1 MNDYKN
7 ILEKLLIEDNCL
19 QQIYFPTIKQPLDKS
34 STIGNYIF
42 RNGETFKGRIIN
54 NILQKGKYTWPN
66 GQIYF
71 GDLSPNNTFNKK
83 GKLIFPNKNELTGL
97 FNGNKNTIEKALYK
111 TSTRLYQGSFKNNKL
126 HGKFIIKNNTDNKDT
141 SHYLFIGNY
150 VNGERH
156 GKFSLEKTY
165 NNQIIQICGTYEKGS
180 KNGEFKII
188 KNDQVCFI
196 INYKNDIEIID
207 YKKEDKIENKKCINY
222 LNKNNKICCMVIIEE
237 YNKLYLLIGSY
248 QFLFIYIIEKTGIV
262 FDNQIFLFNKADIND
277 IIQNKDKKFLICSS
291 NNNLILIELFLK
303 EKNNI
308 SNSNI
313 INENEKDY
321 ELIQK
326 FHGLKNS
333 KNIFFLKELSN
344 EMIVSGDCEN
354 MILWGKNISEPS
366 EIEPV
371 VDGNKSFLD
380 KLYENIKEI
389 FEPSIP
395 DTNLSCTK
403 ETDNIIKDNYKIIN
417 YKALT
422 HTYSILEI
430 KNNNNKII
438 LSVPQ
443 PDSKSL
449 FFYEIDE
456 NNSINCIKDIKE
468 LSGIDS
474 IPNRKS
480 IMTQIDNK
488 LYLACKNKIII
499 IDINSFEIEQNIFFD
514 TVTYISVYKTKFLLL
529 GVIKSKNTYNY
540 ESFLIQREFKQNQS
554 NKKINI
560 IQVSDYLKT
569 KHNGNIIDA
578 CIYDKEDII
587 ITIGTDGKILLLK

>member
-1 MNDYKN
+1 MNDYKI
-7 ILEKLLIEDNCL
+7 ILEKLLIEDNFL
-19 QQIYFPTIKQPLDKS
+19 QQIYFPTIKQPLDKA

-42 RNGETFKGRIIN
+42 RNGETFKGRITK
-54 NILQKGKYTWPN
+54 NILQKGIYTWPN
-66 GQIYF
+66 GQIYY

-83 GKLIFPNKNELTGL
+83 GKMIFPNKDELTGL

-126 HGKFIIKNNTDNKDT
+126 HGKFIIKNNVNAP
-141 SHYLFIGNY
+141 HYLFIGNY

-156 GKFSLEKTY
+156 GKFSLEKIY

-188 KNDQVCFI
+188 KNGKVCFI
-196 INYKNDIEIID
+196 INYKNDMEIIE

-222 LNKNNKICCMVIIEE
+222 MNKISKICCMVIIEE
-237 YNKLYLLIGSY
+237 YNNLYLLIGSY
-248 QFLFIYIIEKTGIV
+248 EYLFIYIIEKTGIV
-262 FDNQIFLFNKADIND
+262 FNKQIFLFKKADVND
-277 IIQNKDKKFLICSS
+277 IIQTKDKKFLICSS
-291 NNNLILIELFLK
+291 NNNLILIELYLK
-303 EKNNI
+303 EKINM

-326 FHGLKNS
+326 FHGLNNS

-344 EMIVSGDCEN
+344 EIVVSGDCEN
-354 MILWGKNISEPS
+354 MILWEKKISERI
-366 EIEPV
+366 EHEPV
-371 VDGNKSFLD
+371 VEENKSFFD

-389 FEPSIP
+389 FEPSTP
-395 DTNLSCTK
+395 DINLMTTN
-403 ETDNIIKDNYKIIN
+403 ETDNIIKDNYKVIN
-417 YKALT
+417 HKDLT

-430 KNNNNKII
+430 KNNCNKII

-449 FFYEIDE
+449 FFFEIDK
-456 NNSINCIKDIKE
+456 NNTINDIKE
-468 LSGIDS
+468 LSDIDS

-499 IDINSFEIEQNIFFD
+499 INLNSYEIEHNIFFD

-540 ESFLIQREFKQNQS
+540 ESFLIQREFKQNKS
-554 NKKINI
+554 NKKINV

>member
-1 MNDYKN
+1 MNDYKI
-7 ILEKLLIEDNCL
+7 ILEKLLIEDNFL
-19 QQIYFPTIKQPLDKS
+19 QQIYFPTIKQPLDKA

-42 RNGETFKGRIIN
+42 RNGETFKGRITK
-54 NILQKGKYTWPN
+54 NILLKGIYTWPN
-66 GQIYF
+66 GQIYY

-83 GKLIFPNKNELTGL
+83 GKMIFPNKDELTGL

-126 HGKFIIKNNTDNKDT
+126 HGKFIIKNNVNAP
-141 SHYLFIGNY
+141 HYLFIGNY

-156 GKFSLEKTY
+156 GKFSLEKIY

-188 KNDQVCFI
+188 KNGKVCFI
-196 INYKNDIEIID
+196 INYKNDMEIIE

-222 LNKNNKICCMVIIEE
+222 MNKINKICCMVIIEE
-237 YNKLYLLIGSY
+237 YNNLYLLIGSY
-248 QFLFIYIIEKTGIV
+248 EYLFIYIIEKTGIV
-262 FDNQIFLFNKADIND
+262 FNKQIFLFKKADVND
-277 IIQNKDKKFLICSS
+277 IIQTKDKKFLICSS
-291 NNNLILIELFLK
+291 NNNLILIELYLK
-303 EKNNI
+303 EKINM

-326 FHGLKNS
+326 FQGLKNS

-344 EMIVSGDCEN
+344 EIVVSGDCEN
-354 MILWGKNISEPS
+354 MILWEKKISERI
-366 EIEPV
+366 EHEPV
-371 VDGNKSFLD
+371 VEENKSFFD

-389 FEPSIP
+389 FEPSTP
-395 DTNLSCTK
+395 DANLMTTN
-403 ETDNIIKDNYKIIN
+403 ETDNIIKDNYKNIN
-417 YKALT
+417 HKDLT

-430 KNNNNKII
+430 KNNCNKII

-449 FFYEIDE
+449 FFFEIDK
-456 NNSINCIKDIKE
+456 NNTINDIKE
-468 LSGIDS
+468 LSDIDS
-474 IPNRKS
+474 IPNRKN

-499 IDINSFEIEQNIFFD
+499 INLNSYEIEHNIFFD

-540 ESFLIQREFKQNQS
+540 ESFLIQREFKQNKS

>member
-1 MNDYKN
+1 MNDYKI
-7 ILEKLLIEDNCL
+7 ILEKLLIEDNFL
-19 QQIYFPTIKQPLDKS
+19 QQIYFPAIKQPLDKA

-42 RNGETFKGRIIN
+42 RNGETFKGRITK
-54 NILQKGKYTWPN
+54 NILLKGIYTWPN
-66 GQIYF
+66 GQIYY

-83 GKLIFPNKNELTGL
+83 GKMIFPNKDELTGL

-126 HGKFIIKNNTDNKDT
+126 HGKFIIKNNVNAP
-141 SHYLFIGNY
+141 HYLFIGNY
-150 VNGERH
+150 ANGERH
-156 GKFSLEKTY
+156 GKFSLEKIY

-188 KNDQVCFI
+188 KNGKVCFI
-196 INYKNDIEIID
+196 INYKNDMEIIE
-207 YKKEDKIENKKCINY
+207 YKKEDKIENKKCFNY
-222 LNKNNKICCMVIIEE
+222 MNKINKICCMVIIEE
-237 YNKLYLLIGSY
+237 YNNLYLLIGSY
-248 QFLFIYIIEKTGIV
+248 EYLFIYIIEKTGIV
-262 FDNQIFLFNKADIND
+262 FNKQIFLFKKADVND
-277 IIQNKDKKFLICSS
+277 IIQTKDKKFLICSS
-291 NNNLILIELFLK
+291 NNNLILIELYLK
-303 EKNNI
+303 EKINM

-326 FHGLKNS
+326 FHGLNNS

-344 EMIVSGDCEN
+344 EIVVSGDCEN
-354 MILWGKNISEPS
+354 MILWEKKISERI
-366 EIEPV
+366 EHEPV
-371 VDGNKSFLD
+371 VEENKSFLD

-389 FEPSIP
+389 FEPSTP
-395 DTNLSCTK
+395 DANLMTTN
-403 ETDNIIKDNYKIIN
+403 ETDNIIKDNYKVIN
-417 YKALT
+417 HKDLT

-430 KNNNNKII
+430 KNNCNKII

-449 FFYEIDE
+449 FFFEIDK
-456 NNSINCIKDIKE
+456 NNTINDIKE
-468 LSGIDS
+468 LSDIDS
-474 IPNRKS
+474 IPNRKN

-488 LYLACKNKIII
+488 LYLACKNRIII
-499 IDINSFEIEQNIFFD
+499 INLNSYEIEHNIFFD

-540 ESFLIQREFKQNQS
+540 ESFLIQREFKQNKS

>member
-1 MNDYKN
+1 MNDYKI
-7 ILEKLLIEDNCL
+7 ILEKLLIEDNFL
-19 QQIYFPTIKQPLDKS
+19 QQIYFPAIKQPLDKA

-42 RNGETFKGRIIN
+42 RNGETFKGRITK
-54 NILQKGKYTWPN
+54 NILQKGIYTWPN
-66 GQIYF
+66 GQIYY

-83 GKLIFPNKNELTGL
+83 GKMIFPNKDELTGL

-126 HGKFIIKNNTDNKDT
+126 HGKFIIKNNVNAP
-141 SHYLFIGNY
+141 HYLFIGNY

-156 GKFSLEKTY
+156 GKFSLEKIY

-188 KNDQVCFI
+188 KNGKVCFI
-196 INYKNDIEIID
+196 INYKNDMEIIE
-207 YKKEDKIENKKCINY
+207 YKKEDKIENKKSFNY
-222 LNKNNKICCMVIIEE
+222 MNKINKICCMVIIEE
-237 YNKLYLLIGSY
+237 YNNLYLLIGSY
-248 QFLFIYIIEKTGIV
+248 EYLFIYIIEKTGIV
-262 FDNQIFLFNKADIND
+262 FNKQIFLFKKADVND
-277 IIQNKDKKFLICSS
+277 IIQTKDKKFLICSS
-291 NNNLILIELFLK
+291 NNNLILIELYLK
-303 EKNNI
+303 EKINM

-326 FHGLKNS
+326 FHGLNNS

-344 EMIVSGDCEN
+344 EIVVSGDCEN
-354 MILWGKNISEPS
+354 MILWEKKISERI
-366 EIEPV
+366 EHEPV
-371 VDGNKSFLD
+371 VEENKSFFD

-389 FEPSIP
+389 FEPSTP
-395 DTNLSCTK
+395 DANLMTTN
-403 ETDNIIKDNYKIIN
+403 ETDNIIKDNYKVIN
-417 YKALT
+417 HKDLT

-430 KNNNNKII
+430 KNNCNKII

-449 FFYEIDE
+449 FFFEIDK
-456 NNSINCIKDIKE
+456 NNTINDIKE
-468 LSGIDS
+468 LSDIDS
-474 IPNRKS
+474 IPNRKN

-499 IDINSFEIEQNIFFD
+499 INLNSYEIEHNIFFD

-540 ESFLIQREFKQNQS
+540 ESFLIQREFKQNKT

>member
-1 MNDYKN
+1 MNDYKI
-7 ILEKLLIEDNCL
+7 ILEKLLIEDNFL
-19 QQIYFPTIKQPLDKS
+19 QQIYFPTIKQPLDKA

-42 RNGETFKGRIIN
+42 RNGETFKGRITK
-54 NILQKGKYTWPN
+54 NILQKGIYTWPN
-66 GQIYF
+66 GQIYY

-83 GKLIFPNKNELTGL
+83 GKMIFPNKDELTGL

-126 HGKFIIKNNTDNKDT
+126 HGKFIIKNNVNAP
-141 SHYLFIGNY
+141 HYLFIGNY

-156 GKFSLEKTY
+156 GKFSLEKIY

-188 KNDQVCFI
+188 KNGKVCFI
-196 INYKNDIEIID
+196 INYKNDMEIIE
-207 YKKEDKIENKKCINY
+207 YKKEDKIENKKCFNY
-222 LNKNNKICCMVIIEE
+222 MNKINKICCMVIIEE
-237 YNKLYLLIGSY
+237 YNNLYLLIGSY
-248 QFLFIYIIEKTGIV
+248 EYLFIYIIEKTGIV
-262 FDNQIFLFNKADIND
+262 FNKQIFLFKKADVND
-277 IIQNKDKKFLICSS
+277 IIQTKDKKFLICSS
-291 NNNLILIELFLK
+291 NNNLILIELYLK
-303 EKNNI
+303 EKINM

-326 FHGLKNS
+326 FHGLNNS

-344 EMIVSGDCEN
+344 EIVVSGDCEN
-354 MILWGKNISEPS
+354 MILWEKKISERI
-366 EIEPV
+366 EHEPV
-371 VDGNKSFLD
+371 VEENKSFFD

-389 FEPSIP
+389 FEPSTP
-395 DTNLSCTK
+395 DANLMTTN
-403 ETDNIIKDNYKIIN
+403 ETDNIIKDNYKNIN
-417 YKALT
+417 HKDLT

-430 KNNNNKII
+430 KNNCNKII

-449 FFYEIDE
+449 FFFEIDK
-456 NNSINCIKDIKE
+456 NNTINDIKE
-468 LSGIDS
+468 LSDIDS
-474 IPNRKS
+474 IPNRKN

-499 IDINSFEIEQNIFFD
+499 INLNSYEIEHNIFFD

-540 ESFLIQREFKQNQS
+540 ESFLIQREFKQNKT

>member
-1 MNDYKN
+1 MNDYKI
-7 ILEKLLIEDNCL
+7 ILEKLLIEDNFL
-19 QQIYFPTIKQPLDKS
+19 QQIYFPTIKQPLDKA

-42 RNGETFKGRIIN
+42 RNGETFKGRITK
-54 NILQKGKYTWPN
+54 NILQKGIYTWPN
-66 GQIYF
+66 GQIYY

-83 GKLIFPNKNELTGL
+83 GKMIFPNKDELTGL

-126 HGKFIIKNNTDNKDT
+126 HGKFIIKNNVNAP
-141 SHYLFIGNY
+141 HYLFIGNY

-156 GKFSLEKTY
+156 GKFSLEKIY

-188 KNDQVCFI
+188 KNGKVCFI
-196 INYKNDIEIID
+196 INYKNDMEIIE

-222 LNKNNKICCMVIIEE
+222 MNKINKICCMVIIEE
-237 YNKLYLLIGSY
+237 YNNLYLLIGSY
-248 QFLFIYIIEKTGIV
+248 EYLFIYIIEKTGIV
-262 FDNQIFLFNKADIND
+262 FNKQIFLFKKADVND
-277 IIQNKDKKFLICSS
+277 IIQTKDKKFLICSS
-291 NNNLILIELFLK
+291 NNNLILIELYLK
-303 EKNNI
+303 EKINM

-326 FHGLKNS
+326 FHGLNNS

-344 EMIVSGDCEN
+344 EIVVSGDCEN
-354 MILWGKNISEPS
+354 MILWEKKISERI
-366 EIEPV
+366 EHEPV
-371 VDGNKSFLD
+371 VEENKSFFD

-389 FEPSIP
+389 FEPSTP
-395 DTNLSCTK
+395 DANLMTTN
-403 ETDNIIKDNYKIIN
+403 ETDNIIKDNYKVIN
-417 YKALT
+417 HKDLT

-430 KNNNNKII
+430 KNNCNKII

-449 FFYEIDE
+449 FFFEIDK
-456 NNSINCIKDIKE
+456 NNTINDIKE
-468 LSGIDS
+468 LSDIDS
-474 IPNRKS
+474 IPNRKN

-499 IDINSFEIEQNIFFD
+499 INLNSYEIEHNIFFD

-540 ESFLIQREFKQNQS
+540 ESFLIQREFKQNKS

>member
-1 MNDYKN
+1 MNDYKI
-7 ILEKLLIEDNCL
+7 ILEKLLIEDNFL
-19 QQIYFPTIKQPLDKS
+19 QQIYFPTIKQPLDKA

-42 RNGETFKGRIIN
+42 RNGETFKGRITK
-54 NILQKGKYTWPN
+54 NILQKGIYTWPN
-66 GQIYF
+66 GQIYY

-83 GKLIFPNKNELTGL
+83 GKMIFPNKDELTGL

-126 HGKFIIKNNTDNKDT
+126 HGKFIIKNNVNAP
-141 SHYLFIGNY
+141 HYLFIGNY

-156 GKFSLEKTY
+156 GKFSLEKIY

-188 KNDQVCFI
+188 KNGKVCFI
-196 INYKNDIEIID
+196 INYKNDMEIIE
-207 YKKEDKIENKKCINY
+207 YKKEDKIENKKCFNY
-222 LNKNNKICCMVIIEE
+222 MNKINKICCMVIIEE
-237 YNKLYLLIGSY
+237 YNNLYLLIGSY
-248 QFLFIYIIEKTGIV
+248 EYLFIYIIEKTGIV
-262 FDNQIFLFNKADIND
+262 FNKQIFLFKKADVND
-277 IIQNKDKKFLICSS
+277 IIQTKDKKFLICSS
-291 NNNLILIELFLK
+291 NNNLILIELYLK
-303 EKNNI
+303 EKINM

-326 FHGLKNS
+326 FHGLNNS
-333 KNIFFLKELSN
+333 KNIFFFKELSN
-344 EMIVSGDCEN
+344 EIVVSGDCEN
-354 MILWGKNISEPS
+354 MILWEKKISERI
-366 EIEPV
+366 EHEPV
-371 VDGNKSFLD
+371 VEENKSFFD

-389 FEPSIP
+389 FEPSTP
-395 DTNLSCTK
+395 DANLMTTN
-403 ETDNIIKDNYKIIN
+403 ETDNIIKDNYKNIN
-417 YKALT
+417 HKDLT

-430 KNNNNKII
+430 KNNCNKII

-449 FFYEIDE
+449 FFFEIDK
-456 NNSINCIKDIKE
+456 NNTINDIKE
-468 LSGIDS
+468 LSDIDS
-474 IPNRKS
+474 IPNRKN

-499 IDINSFEIEQNIFFD
+499 INLNSYEIEHNIFFD

-540 ESFLIQREFKQNQS
+540 ESFLIQREFKQNKS

>member
-1 MNDYKN
+1 M
-7 ILEKLLIEDNCL
+7 
-19 QQIYFPTIKQPLDKS
+19 
-34 STIGNYIF
+34 
-42 RNGETFKGRIIN
+42 
-54 NILQKGKYTWPN
+54 
-66 GQIYF
+66 
-71 GDLSPNNTFNKK
+71 
-83 GKLIFPNKNELTGL
+83 IFPNKDELTGL

-126 HGKFIIKNNTDNKDT
+126 HGKFIIKNNVNAP
-141 SHYLFIGNY
+141 HYLFIGNY

-156 GKFSLEKTY
+156 GKFSLEKIY

-188 KNDQVCFI
+188 KNGKVCFI
-196 INYKNDIEIID
+196 INYKNDMEIIE

-222 LNKNNKICCMVIIEE
+222 MNKISKICCMVIIEE
-237 YNKLYLLIGSY
+237 YNNLYLLIGSY
-248 QFLFIYIIEKTGIV
+248 EYLFIYIIEKTGIV
-262 FDNQIFLFNKADIND
+262 FNKQIFLFKKADVND
-277 IIQNKDKKFLICSS
+277 IIQTKDKKFLICSS
-291 NNNLILIELFLK
+291 NNNLILIELYLK
-303 EKNNI
+303 EKINM

-326 FHGLKNS
+326 FHGLNNS

-344 EMIVSGDCEN
+344 EIVVSGDCEN
-354 MILWGKNISEPS
+354 MILWEKKISERI
-366 EIEPV
+366 EHEPV
-371 VDGNKSFLD
+371 VEENKSFFD

-389 FEPSIP
+389 FEPSTP
-395 DTNLSCTK
+395 DINLMTTN
-403 ETDNIIKDNYKIIN
+403 ETDNIIKDNYKNIN
-417 YKALT
+417 HKDLT

-430 KNNNNKII
+430 KNNCNKII

-449 FFYEIDE
+449 FFFEIDK
-456 NNSINCIKDIKE
+456 NNTINDIKE
-468 LSGIDS
+468 LSDIDS
-474 IPNRKS
+474 IPNRKN

-499 IDINSFEIEQNIFFD
+499 INLNSYEIEHNIFFD

-540 ESFLIQREFKQNQS
+540 ESFLIQREFKQNKT

>member
-1 MNDYKN
+1 MNDHKI
-7 ILEKLLIEDNCL
+7 ILEKLLIEDNFL
-19 QQIYFPTIKQPLDKS
+19 QQIYFPTIKQPLDKA

-42 RNGETFKGRIIN
+42 RNGETFKGRITK
-54 NILQKGKYTWPN
+54 NILQKGIYTWPN
-66 GQIYF
+66 GQIYY

-83 GKLIFPNKNELTGL
+83 GKMIFPNKDELTGL

-126 HGKFIIKNNTDNKDT
+126 HGKFIIKNNVNAP
-141 SHYLFIGNY
+141 HYLFIGNY

-156 GKFSLEKTY
+156 GKFSLEKIY

-188 KNDQVCFI
+188 KNGKVCFI
-196 INYKNDIEIID
+196 INYKNDMEIIE
-207 YKKEDKIENKKCINY
+207 YKKEDKIENKKSFNY
-222 LNKNNKICCMVIIEE
+222 MNKINKICCMVIIEE
-237 YNKLYLLIGSY
+237 YNNLYLLIGSY
-248 QFLFIYIIEKTGIV
+248 EYLFIYIIEKTGIV
-262 FDNQIFLFNKADIND
+262 FNKQIFLFKKADVND
-277 IIQNKDKKFLICSS
+277 IIQTKDKKFLICSS
-291 NNNLILIELFLK
+291 NNNLILIELYLK
-303 EKNNI
+303 EKINM

-326 FHGLKNS
+326 FHGLNNS

-344 EMIVSGDCEN
+344 EIVVSGDCEN
-354 MILWGKNISEPS
+354 MILWEKKISERI
-366 EIEPV
+366 EHEPV
-371 VDGNKSFLD
+371 VEENKSFFD

-389 FEPSIP
+389 FEPSTP
-395 DTNLSCTK
+395 DANLMTTN
-403 ETDNIIKDNYKIIN
+403 ETDNIIKDNYKNIN
-417 YKALT
+417 HKDLT

-430 KNNNNKII
+430 KNNCNKII

-449 FFYEIDE
+449 FFFEIDK
-456 NNSINCIKDIKE
+456 NNTINDIKE
-468 LSGIDS
+468 LSDIDS
-474 IPNRKS
+474 IPNRKN

-499 IDINSFEIEQNIFFD
+499 INLNSYEIEHNIFFD

-540 ESFLIQREFKQNQS
+540 ESFLIQREFKQNKT

>member
-1 MNDYKN
+1 MNDYKI
-7 ILEKLLIEDNCL
+7 ILEKLLIEDNFL
-19 QQIYFPTIKQPLDKS
+19 QQIYFPTIKQPLDKA

-42 RNGETFKGRIIN
+42 RNGETFKGRITK
-54 NILQKGKYTWPN
+54 NILQKGIYTWPN
-66 GQIYF
+66 GQIYY

-83 GKLIFPNKNELTGL
+83 GKMIFPNKDELTGL

-126 HGKFIIKNNTDNKDT
+126 HGKFIIKNNVNAP
-141 SHYLFIGNY
+141 HYLFIGNY
-150 VNGERH
+150 ANGERH
-156 GKFSLEKTY
+156 GKFSLEKIY

-188 KNDQVCFI
+188 KNGKVCFI
-196 INYKNDIEIID
+196 INYKNDMEIIE

-222 LNKNNKICCMVIIEE
+222 MNKINKICCMVIIEE
-237 YNKLYLLIGSY
+237 YNNLYLLIGSY
-248 QFLFIYIIEKTGIV
+248 EYLFIYIIEKTGIV
-262 FDNQIFLFNKADIND
+262 FNKQIFLFKKADVND
-277 IIQNKDKKFLICSS
+277 IIQTKDKKFLICSS
-291 NNNLILIELFLK
+291 NNNLILIELYLK
-303 EKNNI
+303 EKINM

-326 FHGLKNS
+326 FHGLNNS

-344 EMIVSGDCEN
+344 EIVVSGDCEN
-354 MILWGKNISEPS
+354 MILWEKKISERI
-366 EIEPV
+366 EHEPV
-371 VDGNKSFLD
+371 VEENKSFFD

-389 FEPSIP
+389 FEPSTP
-395 DTNLSCTK
+395 DANLMTTN
-403 ETDNIIKDNYKIIN
+403 ETDNIIKDNYKVIN
-417 YKALT
+417 HKDLT

-430 KNNNNKII
+430 KNNCNKII

-449 FFYEIDE
+449 FFFEIDK
-456 NNSINCIKDIKE
+456 NNTINDIKE
-468 LSGIDS
+468 LSDIDS
-474 IPNRKS
+474 IPNRKN

-499 IDINSFEIEQNIFFD
+499 INLNSYEIEHNIFFD

-540 ESFLIQREFKQNQS
+540 ESFLIQREFKQNKS

>member
-1 MNDYKN
+1 MNDYKI
-7 ILEKLLIEDNCL
+7 ILEKLLIEDNFL
-19 QQIYFPTIKQPLDKS
+19 QQIYFPTIKQPLDKA

-42 RNGETFKGRIIN
+42 RNGETFKGRITK
-54 NILQKGKYTWPN
+54 NILQKGIYTWPN
-66 GQIYF
+66 GQIYY

-83 GKLIFPNKNELTGL
+83 GKMIFPNKDELTGL

-126 HGKFIIKNNTDNKDT
+126 HGKFIIKNNVNAP
-141 SHYLFIGNY
+141 HYLFIGNY

-156 GKFSLEKTY
+156 GKFSLEKIY

-188 KNDQVCFI
+188 KNGKVCFI
-196 INYKNDIEIID
+196 INYKNDMEIIE

-222 LNKNNKICCMVIIEE
+222 MNKISKICCMVIIEE
-237 YNKLYLLIGSY
+237 YNNLYLLIGSY
-248 QFLFIYIIEKTGIV
+248 EYLFIYIIEKTGIV
-262 FDNQIFLFNKADIND
+262 FNKQIFLFKKADVND
-277 IIQNKDKKFLICSS
+277 IIQTKDKKFLICSS
-291 NNNLILIELFLK
+291 NNNLILIELYLK
-303 EKNNI
+303 EKINM

-326 FHGLKNS
+326 FHGLNNS

-344 EMIVSGDCEN
+344 EIVVSGDCEN
-354 MILWGKNISEPS
+354 MILWGKNISERI
-366 EIEPV
+366 EHEPV
-371 VDGNKSFLD
+371 VEENKSFFD

-389 FEPSIP
+389 FEPSTP
-395 DTNLSCTK
+395 DINLMTTN
-403 ETDNIIKDNYKIIN
+403 ETDNIIKDNYKVIN
-417 YKALT
+417 HKDLT

-430 KNNNNKII
+430 KNNCNKII

-449 FFYEIDE
+449 FFFEIDK
-456 NNSINCIKDIKE
+456 NNTINDIKE
-468 LSGIDS
+468 LSDIDS
-474 IPNRKS
+474 IPNRKN

-499 IDINSFEIEQNIFFD
+499 INLNSYEIEHNIFFD

-540 ESFLIQREFKQNQS
+540 ESFLIQREFKQNKS
-554 NKKINI
+554 NKKINV

>member
-1 MNDYKN
+1 MNDYKI
-7 ILEKLLIEDNCL
+7 ILEKLLLEDNFL
-19 QQIYFPTIKQPLDKS
+19 QQIYFPTIKQPLDKA

-42 RNGETFKGRIIN
+42 RNGETFKGRITK
-54 NILQKGKYTWPN
+54 NILQKGIYTWPN
-66 GQIYF
+66 GQIYY

-83 GKLIFPNKNELTGL
+83 GKMIFPNKDELTGL

-126 HGKFIIKNNTDNKDT
+126 HGKFIIKNNVNAP
-141 SHYLFIGNY
+141 HYLFIGNY

-156 GKFSLEKTY
+156 GKFSLEKIY

-188 KNDQVCFI
+188 KNGKVCFI
-196 INYKNDIEIID
+196 INYKNDMEIIE

-222 LNKNNKICCMVIIEE
+222 MNKISKICCMVIIEE
-237 YNKLYLLIGSY
+237 YNNLYLLIGSY
-248 QFLFIYIIEKTGIV
+248 EYLFIYIIEKTGIV
-262 FDNQIFLFNKADIND
+262 FNKQIFLFKKADVND
-277 IIQNKDKKFLICSS
+277 IIQTKDKKFLICSS
-291 NNNLILIELFLK
+291 NNNLILIELYLK
-303 EKNNI
+303 EKINM

-326 FHGLKNS
+326 FHGLNNS

-344 EMIVSGDCEN
+344 EIVVSGDCEN
-354 MILWGKNISEPS
+354 MILWEKKISERI
-366 EIEPV
+366 EHEPV
-371 VDGNKSFLD
+371 VEENKSFFD

-389 FEPSIP
+389 FEPSTP
-395 DTNLSCTK
+395 DANLMTTN
-403 ETDNIIKDNYKIIN
+403 ETDNIIKDNYKVIN
-417 YKALT
+417 HKDLT

-430 KNNNNKII
+430 KNNCNKII

-449 FFYEIDE
+449 FFFEIDK
-456 NNSINCIKDIKE
+456 NNTINDIKE
-468 LSGIDS
+468 LSDIDS
-474 IPNRKS
+474 IPNRKN

-499 IDINSFEIEQNIFFD
+499 INLNSYEIEHNIFFD

-540 ESFLIQREFKQNQS
+540 ESFLIQREFKQNKS

>member
-1 MNDYKN
+1 MNDYKI
-7 ILEKLLIEDNCL
+7 ILEKLLIEDNFL
-19 QQIYFPTIKQPLDKS
+19 QQIYFPAIKQPLDKA

-42 RNGETFKGRIIN
+42 RNGETFKGRITK
-54 NILQKGKYTWPN
+54 NILLKGIYTWPN
-66 GQIYF
+66 GQIYY

-83 GKLIFPNKNELTGL
+83 GKMIFPNKDELTGL

-126 HGKFIIKNNTDNKDT
+126 HGKFIIKNNVNAP
-141 SHYLFIGNY
+141 HYLFIGNY

-156 GKFSLEKTY
+156 GKFSLEKIY

-188 KNDQVCFI
+188 KNGKVCFI
-196 INYKNDIEIID
+196 INYKNDMEIIE
-207 YKKEDKIENKKCINY
+207 YKKEDKIENKKCFNY
-222 LNKNNKICCMVIIEE
+222 MNKINKICCMVIIEE
-237 YNKLYLLIGSY
+237 YNNLYLLIGSY
-248 QFLFIYIIEKTGIV
+248 EYLFIYIIEKTGIV
-262 FDNQIFLFNKADIND
+262 FNKQIFLFKKADVND
-277 IIQNKDKKFLICSS
+277 IIQTKDKKFLICSS
-291 NNNLILIELFLK
+291 NNNLILIELYLK
-303 EKNNI
+303 EKINM

-326 FHGLKNS
+326 FHGLNNS
-333 KNIFFLKELSN
+333 KNIFFFKELSN
-344 EMIVSGDCEN
+344 EIVVSGDCEN
-354 MILWGKNISEPS
+354 MILWEKKISERI
-366 EIEPV
+366 EHEPV
-371 VDGNKSFLD
+371 VEENKSFFD

-389 FEPSIP
+389 FEPSTP
-395 DTNLSCTK
+395 DANLMTTN
-403 ETDNIIKDNYKIIN
+403 ETDNIIKDNYKVIN
-417 YKALT
+417 HKDLT

-430 KNNNNKII
+430 KNNCNKII

-449 FFYEIDE
+449 FFFEIDK
-456 NNSINCIKDIKE
+456 NNTINDIKE
-468 LSGIDS
+468 LSDIDS
-474 IPNRKS
+474 IPNRKN

-499 IDINSFEIEQNIFFD
+499 INLNSYEIEHNIFFD

-540 ESFLIQREFKQNQS
+540 ESFLIQREFKQNKS

>member
-1 MNDYKN
+1 MNDYKI
-7 ILEKLLIEDNCL
+7 ILEKLLIEDNFL
-19 QQIYFPTIKQPLDKS
+19 QQIYFPTIKQPLDKA

-42 RNGETFKGRIIN
+42 RNGETFKGRITK
-54 NILQKGKYTWPN
+54 NILQKGIYTWPN
-66 GQIYF
+66 GQIYY

-83 GKLIFPNKNELTGL
+83 GKMIFPNKDELTGL

-126 HGKFIIKNNTDNKDT
+126 HGKFIIKNNVNAP
-141 SHYLFIGNY
+141 HYLFIGNY

-156 GKFSLEKTY
+156 GKFSLEKIY

-188 KNDQVCFI
+188 KNGKVCFI
-196 INYKNDIEIID
+196 INYKNDMEIIE

-222 LNKNNKICCMVIIEE
+222 MNKINKICCMVIIEE
-237 YNKLYLLIGSY
+237 YNNLYLLIGSY
-248 QFLFIYIIEKTGIV
+248 EYLFIYIIEKTGIV
-262 FDNQIFLFNKADIND
+262 FNKQIFLFKKADVND
-277 IIQNKDKKFLICSS
+277 IIQTKDKKFLICSS
-291 NNNLILIELFLK
+291 NNNLILIELYLK
-303 EKNNI
+303 EKINM

-326 FHGLKNS
+326 FHGLNNS

-344 EMIVSGDCEN
+344 EIVVSGDCEN
-354 MILWGKNISEPS
+354 MILWEKKISERI
-366 EIEPV
+366 EHEPV
-371 VDGNKSFLD
+371 VEENKSFFD

-389 FEPSIP
+389 FEPSTP
-395 DTNLSCTK
+395 DANLMTTN
-403 ETDNIIKDNYKIIN
+403 ETDNIIKDNYKVIN
-417 YKALT
+417 HKDLT

-430 KNNNNKII
+430 KNNCNKII

-449 FFYEIDE
+449 FFFEIDK
-456 NNSINCIKDIKE
+456 NNTINDIKE
-468 LSGIDS
+468 LSDIDS
-474 IPNRKS
+474 IPNRKN

-499 IDINSFEIEQNIFFD
+499 INLNSYEIEHNIFFD

-540 ESFLIQREFKQNQS
+540 ESFLIQREFKQNKT

>member
-1 MNDYKN
+1 MNDYKI
-7 ILEKLLIEDNCL
+7 ILEKLLIEDNFL
-19 QQIYFPTIKQPLDKS
+19 QQIYFPTIKQPLDKA

-42 RNGETFKGRIIN
+42 RNGETFKGRITK
-54 NILQKGKYTWPN
+54 NILQKGIYTWPN
-66 GQIYF
+66 GQIYY

-83 GKLIFPNKNELTGL
+83 GKMIFPNKDELTGL

-126 HGKFIIKNNTDNKDT
+126 HGKFIIKNNVNAP
-141 SHYLFIGNY
+141 HYLFIGNY
-150 VNGERH
+150 ANGERH
-156 GKFSLEKTY
+156 GKFSLEKIY

-188 KNDQVCFI
+188 KNGKVCFI
-196 INYKNDIEIID
+196 INYKNDMEIIE
-207 YKKEDKIENKKCINY
+207 YKKEDKIENKKSFNY
-222 LNKNNKICCMVIIEE
+222 MNKINKICCMVIIEE
-237 YNKLYLLIGSY
+237 YNNLYLLIGSY
-248 QFLFIYIIEKTGIV
+248 EYLFIYIIEKTGIV
-262 FDNQIFLFNKADIND
+262 FNKQIFLFKKADVND
-277 IIQNKDKKFLICSS
+277 IIQTKDKKFLICSS
-291 NNNLILIELFLK
+291 NNNLILIELYLK
-303 EKNNI
+303 EKINM

-326 FHGLKNS
+326 FQGLKNS

-344 EMIVSGDCEN
+344 EIVVSGDCEN
-354 MILWGKNISEPS
+354 MILWEKKISERI
-366 EIEPV
+366 EHEPV
-371 VDGNKSFLD
+371 VEENKSFFD

-389 FEPSIP
+389 FEPSTP
-395 DTNLSCTK
+395 DANLMTTN
-403 ETDNIIKDNYKIIN
+403 ETDNIIKDNYKNIN
-417 YKALT
+417 HKDLT

-430 KNNNNKII
+430 KNNCNKII

-449 FFYEIDE
+449 FFFEIDK
-456 NNSINCIKDIKE
+456 NNTINDIKE
-468 LSGIDS
+468 LSDIDS
-474 IPNRKS
+474 IPNRKN

-499 IDINSFEIEQNIFFD
+499 INLNSYEIEHNIFFD

-540 ESFLIQREFKQNQS
+540 ESFLIQREFKQNKS

>member
-1 MNDYKN
+1 MNDYKI
-7 ILEKLLIEDNCL
+7 ILEKLLIEDNFL
-19 QQIYFPTIKQPLDKS
+19 QQIYFPTIKQPLDKA

-42 RNGETFKGRIIN
+42 RNGETFKGRITK
-54 NILQKGKYTWPN
+54 NILQKGIYTWPN
-66 GQIYF
+66 GQIYY

-83 GKLIFPNKNELTGL
+83 GKMIFPNKDELTGL

-126 HGKFIIKNNTDNKDT
+126 HGKFIIKNNVNAP
-141 SHYLFIGNY
+141 HYLFIGNY

-156 GKFSLEKTY
+156 GKFSLEKIY

-188 KNDQVCFI
+188 KNGKVCFI
-196 INYKNDIEIID
+196 INYKNDMEIIE

-222 LNKNNKICCMVIIEE
+222 MNKINKICCMVIIEE
-237 YNKLYLLIGSY
+237 YNNLYLLIGSY
-248 QFLFIYIIEKTGIV
+248 EYLFIYIIEKTGIV
-262 FDNQIFLFNKADIND
+262 FNKQIFLFKKADVND
-277 IIQNKDKKFLICSS
+277 IIQTKDKKFLICSS
-291 NNNLILIELFLK
+291 NNNLILIELYLK
-303 EKNNI
+303 EKINM

-326 FHGLKNS
+326 FQGLKNS

-344 EMIVSGDCEN
+344 EIVVSGDCEN
-354 MILWGKNISEPS
+354 MILWGKNISERI
-366 EIEPV
+366 EHEPV
-371 VDGNKSFLD
+371 VEENKSFFD

-389 FEPSIP
+389 FEPSTP
-395 DTNLSCTK
+395 DANLMTTN
-403 ETDNIIKDNYKIIN
+403 ETDNIIKDNYKNIN
-417 YKALT
+417 HKDLT

-430 KNNNNKII
+430 KNNCNKII

-449 FFYEIDE
+449 FFFEIDK
-456 NNSINCIKDIKE
+456 NNTINDIKE
-468 LSGIDS
+468 LSDIDS
-474 IPNRKS
+474 IPNRKN

-499 IDINSFEIEQNIFFD
+499 INLNSYEIEHNIFFD

-540 ESFLIQREFKQNQS
+540 ESFLIQREFKQNKT

>member
-1 MNDYKN
+1 MNDYKI
-7 ILEKLLIEDNCL
+7 ILEKLLIEDNFL
-19 QQIYFPTIKQPLDKS
+19 QQIYFPTIKQPLDKA

-42 RNGETFKGRIIN
+42 RNGETFKGRITK
-54 NILQKGKYTWPN
+54 NILQKGIYTWPN
-66 GQIYF
+66 GQIYY

-83 GKLIFPNKNELTGL
+83 GKMIFPNKDELTGL

-126 HGKFIIKNNTDNKDT
+126 HGKFIIKNNVNAP
-141 SHYLFIGNY
+141 HYLFIGNY
-150 VNGERH
+150 ANGERH
-156 GKFSLEKTY
+156 GKFSLEKIY

-188 KNDQVCFI
+188 KNGKVCFI
-196 INYKNDIEIID
+196 INYKNDMEIIE
-207 YKKEDKIENKKCINY
+207 YKKEDKIENKKSFNY
-222 LNKNNKICCMVIIEE
+222 MNKINKICCMVIIEE
-237 YNKLYLLIGSY
+237 YNNLYLLIGSY
-248 QFLFIYIIEKTGIV
+248 EYLFIYIIEKTGIV
-262 FDNQIFLFNKADIND
+262 FNKQIFLFKKADVND
-277 IIQNKDKKFLICSS
+277 IIQTKDKKFLICSS
-291 NNNLILIELFLK
+291 NNNLILIELYLK
-303 EKNNI
+303 EKINM

-326 FHGLKNS
+326 FHGLNNS
-333 KNIFFLKELSN
+333 KNIFFFKELSN
-344 EMIVSGDCEN
+344 EIVVSGDCEN
-354 MILWGKNISEPS
+354 MILWEKKISERI
-366 EIEPV
+366 EHEPV
-371 VDGNKSFLD
+371 VEENKSFFD

-389 FEPSIP
+389 FEPSTP
-395 DTNLSCTK
+395 DANLMTTN
-403 ETDNIIKDNYKIIN
+403 ETDNIIKDNYKVIN
-417 YKALT
+417 HKDLT

-430 KNNNNKII
+430 KNNCNKII

-449 FFYEIDE
+449 FFFEIDK
-456 NNSINCIKDIKE
+456 NNTINDIKE
-468 LSGIDS
+468 LSDIDS
-474 IPNRKS
+474 IPNRKN

-488 LYLACKNKIII
+488 LYLACKNRIII
-499 IDINSFEIEQNIFFD
+499 INLNSYEIEHNIFFD

-540 ESFLIQREFKQNQS
+540 ESFLIQREFKQNKS

>member
-1 MNDYKN
+1 MNDYKI
-7 ILEKLLIEDNCL
+7 ILEKLLIEDNFL
-19 QQIYFPTIKQPLDKS
+19 QQIYFPTIKQPLDKA

-42 RNGETFKGRIIN
+42 RNGETFKGRITK
-54 NILQKGKYTWPN
+54 NILQKGIYTWPN
-66 GQIYF
+66 GQIYY

-83 GKLIFPNKNELTGL
+83 GKMIFPNKDELTGL

-126 HGKFIIKNNTDNKDT
+126 HGKFIIKNNVNAP
-141 SHYLFIGNY
+141 HYLFIGNY

-156 GKFSLEKTY
+156 GKFSLEKIY

-188 KNDQVCFI
+188 KNGKVCFI
-196 INYKNDIEIID
+196 INYKNDMEIIE

-222 LNKNNKICCMVIIEE
+222 MNKINKICCMVIIEE
-237 YNKLYLLIGSY
+237 YNNLYLLIGSY
-248 QFLFIYIIEKTGIV
+248 EYLFIYIIEKTGIV
-262 FDNQIFLFNKADIND
+262 FNKQIFLFKKADVND
-277 IIQNKDKKFLICSS
+277 IIQTKDKKFLICSS
-291 NNNLILIELFLK
+291 NNNLILIELYLK
-303 EKNNI
+303 EKINM

-326 FHGLKNS
+326 FHGLNNS

-344 EMIVSGDCEN
+344 EIVVSGDCEN
-354 MILWGKNISEPS
+354 MILWEKKISERI
-366 EIEPV
+366 EHEPV
-371 VDGNKSFLD
+371 VEENKSFFD

-389 FEPSIP
+389 FEPSTP
-395 DTNLSCTK
+395 DANLMTTN
-403 ETDNIIKDNYKIIN
+403 ETDNIIKDNYKNIN
-417 YKALT
+417 HKDLT

-430 KNNNNKII
+430 KNNCNKII

-449 FFYEIDE
+449 FFFEIDK
-456 NNSINCIKDIKE
+456 NNTINDIKE
-468 LSGIDS
+468 LSDIDS

-499 IDINSFEIEQNIFFD
+499 INLNSYEIEHNIFFD

-540 ESFLIQREFKQNQS
+540 ESFLIQREFKQNKS
-554 NKKINI
+554 NKKINV

>member
-1 MNDYKN
+1 MNDYKI
-7 ILEKLLIEDNCL
+7 ILEKLLIEDNFL
-19 QQIYFPTIKQPLDKS
+19 QQIYFPTIKQPLDKA

-42 RNGETFKGRIIN
+42 RNGETFKGRITK
-54 NILQKGKYTWPN
+54 NILQKGIYTWPN
-66 GQIYF
+66 GQIYY

-83 GKLIFPNKNELTGL
+83 GKMIFPNKDELTGL

-126 HGKFIIKNNTDNKDT
+126 HGKFIIKNNVNAP
-141 SHYLFIGNY
+141 HYLFIGNY
-150 VNGERH
+150 ANGERH
-156 GKFSLEKTY
+156 GKFSLEKIY

-188 KNDQVCFI
+188 KNGKVCFI
-196 INYKNDIEIID
+196 INYKNDMEIIE
-207 YKKEDKIENKKCINY
+207 YKKEDKIENKKCFNY
-222 LNKNNKICCMVIIEE
+222 MNKINKICCMVIIEE
-237 YNKLYLLIGSY
+237 YNNLYLLIGSY
-248 QFLFIYIIEKTGIV
+248 EYLFIYIIEKTGIV
-262 FDNQIFLFNKADIND
+262 FNKQIFLFKKADVND
-277 IIQNKDKKFLICSS
+277 IIQTKDKKFLICSS
-291 NNNLILIELFLK
+291 NNNLILIELYLK
-303 EKNNI
+303 EKINM

-326 FHGLKNS
+326 FQGLKNS

-344 EMIVSGDCEN
+344 EIVVSGDCEN
-354 MILWGKNISEPS
+354 MILWEKKISERI
-366 EIEPV
+366 EHEPV
-371 VDGNKSFLD
+371 VEENKSFFD

-389 FEPSIP
+389 FEPSTP
-395 DTNLSCTK
+395 DANLMTTN
-403 ETDNIIKDNYKIIN
+403 ETDNIIKDNYKNIN
-417 YKALT
+417 HKDLT

-430 KNNNNKII
+430 KNNCNKII

-449 FFYEIDE
+449 FFFEIDK
-456 NNSINCIKDIKE
+456 NNTINDIKE
-468 LSGIDS
+468 LSDIDS
-474 IPNRKS
+474 IPNRKN

-499 IDINSFEIEQNIFFD
+499 INLNSYEIEHNIFFD

-540 ESFLIQREFKQNQS
+540 ESFLIQREFKQNKS

>member
-1 MNDYKN
+1 MNDYKI
-7 ILEKLLIEDNCL
+7 ILEKLLIEDNFL
-19 QQIYFPTIKQPLDKS
+19 QQIYFPTIKQPLDKA

-42 RNGETFKGRIIN
+42 RNGETFKGRITK
-54 NILQKGKYTWPN
+54 NILQKGIYTWPN
-66 GQIYF
+66 GQIYY

-83 GKLIFPNKNELTGL
+83 GKMIFPNKDELTGL

-126 HGKFIIKNNTDNKDT
+126 HGKFIIKNNVNAP
-141 SHYLFIGNY
+141 HYLFIGNY

-156 GKFSLEKTY
+156 GKFSLEKIY

-188 KNDQVCFI
+188 KNGKVCFI
-196 INYKNDIEIID
+196 INYKNDMEIIE

-222 LNKNNKICCMVIIEE
+222 MNKINKICCMVIIEE
-237 YNKLYLLIGSY
+237 YNNLYLLIGSY
-248 QFLFIYIIEKTGIV
+248 EYLFIYIIEKTGIV
-262 FDNQIFLFNKADIND
+262 FNKQIFLFKKADVND
-277 IIQNKDKKFLICSS
+277 IIQTKDKKFLICSS
-291 NNNLILIELFLK
+291 NNNLILIELYLK
-303 EKNNI
+303 EKINM

-326 FHGLKNS
+326 FHGLNNS

-344 EMIVSGDCEN
+344 EIVVSGDCEN
-354 MILWGKNISEPS
+354 MILWEKKISERI
-366 EIEPV
+366 EHEPV
-371 VDGNKSFLD
+371 VEENKSFFD

-389 FEPSIP
+389 FEPSTP
-395 DTNLSCTK
+395 DANLMTTN
-403 ETDNIIKDNYKIIN
+403 ETDNIIKDNYKNIN
-417 YKALT
+417 HKDLT

-430 KNNNNKII
+430 KNNCNKII

-449 FFYEIDE
+449 FFFEIDK
-456 NNSINCIKDIKE
+456 NNTINDIKE
-468 LSGIDS
+468 LSDIDS
-474 IPNRKS
+474 IPNRKN

-499 IDINSFEIEQNIFFD
+499 INLNSYEIEHNIFFD

-540 ESFLIQREFKQNQS
+540 ESFLIQREFKQNKT

>member
-1 MNDYKN
+1 MNDYKI
-7 ILEKLLIEDNCL
+7 ILEKLLIEDNFL
-19 QQIYFPTIKQPLDKS
+19 QQIYFPTIKQPLDKA

-42 RNGETFKGRIIN
+42 RNGETFKGRITK
-54 NILQKGKYTWPN
+54 NILLKGIYTWPN
-66 GQIYF
+66 GQIYY

-83 GKLIFPNKNELTGL
+83 GKMIFPNKDELTGL

-126 HGKFIIKNNTDNKDT
+126 HGKFIIKNNVNAP
-141 SHYLFIGNY
+141 HYLFIGNY

-156 GKFSLEKTY
+156 GKFSLEKIY

-188 KNDQVCFI
+188 KNGKVCFI
-196 INYKNDIEIID
+196 INYKNDMEIIE
-207 YKKEDKIENKKCINY
+207 YKKEDKIENKKSFNY
-222 LNKNNKICCMVIIEE
+222 MNKINKICCMVIIEE
-237 YNKLYLLIGSY
+237 YNNLYLLIGSY
-248 QFLFIYIIEKTGIV
+248 EYLFIYIIEKTGIV
-262 FDNQIFLFNKADIND
+262 FNKQIFLFKKADVND
-277 IIQNKDKKFLICSS
+277 IIQTKDKKFLICSS
-291 NNNLILIELFLK
+291 NNNLILIELYLK
-303 EKNNI
+303 EKINM

-326 FHGLKNS
+326 FQGLKNS

-344 EMIVSGDCEN
+344 EIVVSGDCEN
-354 MILWGKNISEPS
+354 MILWEKKISERI
-366 EIEPV
+366 EHEPV
-371 VDGNKSFLD
+371 VEENKSFFD

-389 FEPSIP
+389 FEPSTP
-395 DTNLSCTK
+395 DANLMTTN
-403 ETDNIIKDNYKIIN
+403 ETDNIIKDNYKNIN
-417 YKALT
+417 HKDLT

-430 KNNNNKII
+430 KNNCNKII

-449 FFYEIDE
+449 FFFEIDK
-456 NNSINCIKDIKE
+456 NNTINDIKE
-468 LSGIDS
+468 LSDIDS
-474 IPNRKS
+474 IPNRKN

-488 LYLACKNKIII
+488 LYLACKNRIII
-499 IDINSFEIEQNIFFD
+499 INLNSYEIEHNIFFD

-540 ESFLIQREFKQNQS
+540 ESFLIQREFKQNKS

>member
-1 MNDYKN
+1 MNDYKI
-7 ILEKLLIEDNCL
+7 ILEKLLIEDNFL
-19 QQIYFPTIKQPLDKS
+19 QQIYFPTIKQPLDKA

-42 RNGETFKGRIIN
+42 RNGETFKGRITK
-54 NILQKGKYTWPN
+54 NILQKGIYTWPN
-66 GQIYF
+66 GQIYY

-83 GKLIFPNKNELTGL
+83 GKMIFPNKDELTGL

-126 HGKFIIKNNTDNKDT
+126 HGKFIIKNNVNAP
-141 SHYLFIGNY
+141 HYLFIGNY

-156 GKFSLEKTY
+156 GKFSLEKIY

-188 KNDQVCFI
+188 KNGKVCFI
-196 INYKNDIEIID
+196 INYKNDMEIIE

-222 LNKNNKICCMVIIEE
+222 MNKINKICCMVIIEE
-237 YNKLYLLIGSY
+237 YNNLYLLIGSY
-248 QFLFIYIIEKTGIV
+248 EYLFIYIIEKTGIV
-262 FDNQIFLFNKADIND
+262 FNKQIFLFKKADVND
-277 IIQNKDKKFLICSS
+277 IIQTKDKKFLICSS
-291 NNNLILIELFLK
+291 NNNLILIELYLK
-303 EKNNI
+303 EKINM

-326 FHGLKNS
+326 FHGLNNS

-344 EMIVSGDCEN
+344 EIVVSGDCEN
-354 MILWGKNISEPS
+354 MILWEKKISERI
-366 EIEPV
+366 EHEPV
-371 VDGNKSFLD
+371 VEENKSFFD

-389 FEPSIP
+389 FEPSTP
-395 DTNLSCTK
+395 DINLMTTN
-403 ETDNIIKDNYKIIN
+403 ETDNIIKDNYKNIN
-417 YKALT
+417 HKDLT

-430 KNNNNKII
+430 KNNCNKII

-449 FFYEIDE
+449 FFFEIDK
-456 NNSINCIKDIKE
+456 NNTINDIKE
-468 LSGIDS
+468 LSDIDS

-499 IDINSFEIEQNIFFD
+499 INLNSYEIEHNIFFD

-540 ESFLIQREFKQNQS
+540 ESFLIQREFKQNKS
-554 NKKINI
+554 NKKINV